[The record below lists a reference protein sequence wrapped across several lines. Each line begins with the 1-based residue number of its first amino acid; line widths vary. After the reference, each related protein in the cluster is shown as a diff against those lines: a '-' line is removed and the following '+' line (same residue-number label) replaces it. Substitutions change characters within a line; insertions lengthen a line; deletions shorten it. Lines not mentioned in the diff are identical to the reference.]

1 MSLNAIAISGS
12 IRHDSY
18 NRKALQVA
26 KSIVTE
32 LEGNVSEF
40 DLKKFMLPL
49 YDADIESEGFPEN
62 VVKIRSV
69 FKASDL
75 ILIATPEYNHSI
87 SGVLKNAID
96 WLSTG
101 GDNVLNGKTAVIFG
115 ASTGFYGTL
124 RAQLHLRQILAAL
137 NVTVVPQPQ
146 VFIRNAR
153 DAFNDNGSL
162 KDVTVYNQLKELIQK
177 TMMLLKTK

>member
-1 MSLNAIAISGS
+1 MKINVLGISGS
-12 IRHDSY
+12 LRTDSY

-26 KSIVTE
+26 KSIAIE
-32 LEGNVSEF
+32 LGSNVSEI
-40 DLKKFMLPL
+40 DLKTLPLPL
-49 YDADIESEGFPEN
+49 YDADIEASGFPEN
-62 VVKIRSV
+62 VVKIRSLV
-69 FKASDL
+69 KEADL

-101 GDNVLNGKTAVIFG
+101 GDNVLDGKTAVIFG

-124 RAQLHLRQILAAL
+124 RAQIHLRQILTAL
-137 NVTVVPQPQ
+137 NVFMIPQPQ

-153 DAFNDNGSL
+153 EAFDEKGSL
-162 KDVTVYNQLKELIQK
+162 KDLKVYNQLKELIQK
-177 TMMLLKTK
+177 TMTLLKSK